1 MQVNKEHTYNKGAM
15 NNTVEPTTLDVW
27 HFLLDN
33 HIANERE
40 MILVTKINGYKVET
54 LNDILF
60 ARTGYNDI
68 EQYAQEEL

>member
-1 MQVNKEHTYNKGAM
+1 M
-15 NNTVEPTTLDVW
+15 NNTETTTLDVW
-27 HFLLDN
+27 HFLLEHN
-33 HIANERE
+33 IANERE